1 MKKSIMKKCK
11 ILFIIVLEIIFMFNV
26 RNQVQADF
34 ITEAGNWFVSGDPN
48 SSEPKDPSFS
58 LSEVSMFK
66 SGAFSQ
72 IVTVVNAIG
81 TSVIAIVAVILGIKY
96 LMGTARGKS
105 EVKDQLIGL
114 LVACLL
120 FFGWSNISSLFI
132 KNAQFDPSTG
142 TYTDVSAVTQ
152 LFLFEGTTSI
162 PAIAS
167 RIFAI
172 AVFIGKIVAIIITM
186 YLGVKYIFSGADGKA
201 ELKEKGPMF
210 IIGILLVFCTL
221 NVLSFISDIILN
233 ATTNSQ
239 QVISYMETL
248 KMFIS

>member
-1 MKKSIMKKCK
+1 MKNANKRMTK
-11 ILFIIVLEIIFMFNV
+11 IIFIFVGIILMFNIA
-26 RNQVQADF
+26 NQVQADF
-34 ITEAGNWFVSGDPN
+34 MTEAGNWFVSGNPN
-48 SSEPKDPSFS
+48 SSTPTEPTFS

-81 TSVIAIVAVILGIKY
+81 TSVIAVVAVILGIKY
-96 LMGTARGKS
+96 LIGTARGKS

-132 KNAQFDPSTG
+132 KNATFDPSTG
-142 TYTDVSAVTQ
+142 TYTDISAVTQ
-152 LFLFEGTTSI
+152 LFIFEGTTSI
-162 PAIAS
+162 QVMAS
-167 RIFAI
+167 KVFAI
-172 AVFIGKIVAIIITM
+172 AVFIGKIIAIIVTM
-186 YLGVKYIFSGADGKA
+186 YLGVKYIFSGANGKA

-233 ATTNSQ
+233 ATSNSQ
-239 QVISYMETL
+239 QASLYFEVLRAIIS
-248 KMFIS
+248 